1 MRVNWQGDCTQ
12 EEWDAAMQKGAVA
25 EAEISVVDSEIEFG
39 NPVGAPLDDGELRNR
54 RD

>member
-1 MRVNWQGDCTQ
+1 
-12 EEWDAAMQKGAVA
+12 MQKGAVA

>member
-1 MRVNWQGDCTQ
+1 
-12 EEWDAAMQKGAVA
+12 MQKGAVA

-39 NPVGAPLDDGELRNR
+39 NPAGAPLDDGELRNR